1 MAETGDLSKKKR
13 WQPHDKGNL

>member
-13 WQPHDKGNL
+13 WQPYDKRNP